1 MTGKGL
7 TPVKTFYLL
16 LISLY
21 NEIVINANDFHYH
34 LEKIALFAKSST
46 NC

>member
-1 MTGKGL
+1 MTVEGL
-7 TPVKTFYLL
+7 TPVKTFLST

-34 LEKIALFAKSST
+34 LEEIALFAKSFT